1 MCGIA
6 GLITPSAISHDVL
19 EHMARTMAH
28 QIHHRGPD
36 DCGVWIDSSFGVA
49 LAHRRLSILD
59 LSPAGNQPMVSH
71 CGRYVLSFNGEIYNY
86 QELRSLLHSC
96 NQAPAWHGR
105 SDSEVLLAAIS
116 AWGLEETLLQSRG
129 MFAFAL
135 WDRVQKCL
143 LLARDRIGEKPLYYG
158 TIGSNFAFASELKA
172 LRALSVEPLRIDP
185 GAQAQMLQYGYVP
198 TPYSIYKGIFKLQP
212 GTYIRVNLNGSFSE
226 PVTWWSFSNQIQHQ
240 THKRNLLSDSEAI
253 SGLDFILKA
262 SISEQMISD
271 VPLGA
276 MLSGGLDSSLV
287 AAIMQEHSSIPIRTF
302 TIGFSESDYNEANHA
317 RAVARHLGTDH
328 TELTVSPSTA
338 LDLIPKLPLIYDE
351 PFADASQIPT
361 TLLCQLTQQ
370 HVSVSLTGDAGDEL
384 FSGYNRYLFTNSLW
398 RSIKLVPP
406 PMRRLLSCALTSASA
421 TQWNSFFSSISSIV
435 PSNFVTNNP
444 GDKLHKLAQVL
455 NSNTSD
461 DLYRNLIS
469 QWRGPLPLYHQHIL
483 PTLLSDSNLWPSLP
497 TFTERMMA
505 VDTLTYLPDDILVK
519 VDRAAMST
527 SLETRV
533 PFLDPRVLSFAWSLP
548 INQKIR
554 NGSSKWVLRQLLYK
568 YVPRE
573 LVDRP
578 KQGFGVPLEHWLRGP
593 LRDWA
598 EELLAPSALSVD
610 GLIDP
615 QPIRDIWKLHLSGH
629 NVQYALWNVLMYQA
643 WRLHWL

>member
-1 MCGIA
+1 
-6 GLITPSAISHDVL
+6 
-19 EHMARTMAH
+19 
-28 QIHHRGPD
+28 
-36 DCGVWIDSSFGVA
+36 
-49 LAHRRLSILD
+49 
-59 LSPAGNQPMVSH
+59 
-71 CGRYVLSFNGEIYNY
+71 
-86 QELRSLLHSC
+86 
-96 NQAPAWHGR
+96 
-105 SDSEVLLAAIS
+105 
-116 AWGLEETLLQSRG
+116 
-129 MFAFAL
+129 
-135 WDRVQKCL
+135 
-143 LLARDRIGEKPLYYG
+143 
-158 TIGSNFAFASELKA
+158 
-172 LRALSVEPLRIDP
+172 
-185 GAQAQMLQYGYVP
+185 
-198 TPYSIYKGIFKLQP
+198 
-212 GTYIRVNLNGSFSE
+212 
-226 PVTWWSFSNQIQHQ
+226 
-240 THKRNLLSDSEAI
+240 
-253 SGLDFILKA
+253 
-262 SISEQMISD
+262 MISD